1 MGRYDKYFREEPNA
15 KANAQPIKKE
25 PKAKPVTTSRATKVA
40 APKIKRKNYR
50 KSALRWNG
58 ILIFINVCFMLTGIE
73 LIALKLLKK
82 YINMDIDQ
90 ILTQRIGAEDAK
102 KFIIGTIVFGF
113 INFLLL
119 IWHARKRKKIKR
131 SYCPYC
137 GMPHHYCMNDN
148 GFVDSTLFCQ
158 FENTFRDEKKETW
171 KGNVEFTCEYCDTD
185 HEVPL
190 TFNTHLGAAVT
201 EQDADVRKAI
211 AKKIF
216 QQFEHKSI
224 HYRKK

>member
-1 MGRYDKYFREEPNA
+1 MGRYDKYFCDEPNA
-15 KANAQPIKKE
+15 KINAQPKKPE
-25 PKAKPVTTSRATKVA
+25 PKAKPVTTSRTTTV

-58 ILIFINVCFMLTGIE
+58 ILIFINVWFMLTGIE
-73 LIALKLLKK
+73 LIALKLFKNFFK
-82 YINMDIDQ
+82 IDIEQ
-90 ILTQRIGAEDAK
+90 TLTQQIGAENAR
-102 KFIIGTIVFGF
+102 KFIIIKIVFGF

-119 IWHARKRKKIKR
+119 IYHIKKRKKIKR

-137 GMPHHYCMNDN
+137 GMPHHYCMSDS
-148 GFVDSTLFCQ
+148 GFVDSTLYCQ

-190 TFNTHLGAAVT
+190 TFNTHLGAEVT
-201 EQDADVRKAI
+201 EQDADVKKAI

-216 QQFEHKSI
+216 QQFEHKNI

>member
-15 KANAQPIKKE
+15 KANAQSKKTE
-25 PKAKPVTTSRATKVA
+25 PKAKPVTTSRATTVA
-40 APKIKRKNYR
+40 PTIKRKNYR

-58 ILIFINVCFMLTGIE
+58 VFIFINVWFMLTGIE
-73 LIALKLLKK
+73 LIALKFLKGYLK
-82 YINMDIDQ
+82 VDIEQ
-90 ILTQRIGAEDAK
+90 ELTQQIGAENAR
-102 KFIIGTIVFGF
+102 KFIIIKIVFGF
-113 INFLLL
+113 INFLFL
-119 IWHARKRKKIKR
+119 IYHIKKRKKIKR

-201 EQDADVRKAI
+201 EQDADVKKAI

-224 HYRKK
+224 HYRNK